1 MTRILIAEDNVMIG
15 MMITAD
21 LQRAGYDVDGPFLR
35 NAPALAAAAAAAPDL
50 ALLDIDLQGGDSG
63 IDLALTLREQHGV
76 AALFVTG
83 QSEQAE
89 TARAT
94 ALGVLV
100 KPFRSDALLRAV
112 EAGLRYAREGRRPDE
127 GVGYR
132 WF

>member
-1 MTRILIAEDNVMIG
+1 MTRILVAEDNVMIG

-21 LQRAGYDVDGPFLR
+21 LRQAGYDVVGPFLR
-35 NAPALAAAAAAAPDL
+35 NAQALEAAATATPDL
-50 ALLDIDLQGGDSG
+50 ALVDINLQGGDDG
-63 IDLALTLREQHGV
+63 ADLARALRDQHHV

-89 TARAT
+89 AARDV

-100 KPFRSDALLRAV
+100 KPFRSDALLTAV
-112 EAGLRYAREGRRPDE
+112 EGGLRYAREGVRPSE
-127 GVGYR
+127 RPGYR